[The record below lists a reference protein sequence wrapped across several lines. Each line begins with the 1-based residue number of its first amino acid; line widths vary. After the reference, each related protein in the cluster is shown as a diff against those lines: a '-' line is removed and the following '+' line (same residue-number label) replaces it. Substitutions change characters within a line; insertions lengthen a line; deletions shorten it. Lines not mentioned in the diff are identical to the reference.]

1 MSVTTDIAMHLAQAW
16 EALSGEHRQFGFVAA
31 LEQSPPYAEFSYIIP
46 MTLQSDG
53 SMVAVAI
60 LIERQDACTVA
71 SVMFGAP
78 PSDLPDEDLR
88 DACSEVC
95 NIFAECITKHLTQ
108 TEGVSVGL
116 PFMLN
121 ESNYHHVFDASGN
134 RDVYQSVE
142 GTACLAVMVF
152 TPSEPALE

>member
-1 MSVTTDIAMHLAQAW
+1 MHLAQAW
-16 EALSGEHRQFGFVAA
+16 EALSRETRQFDFAA
-31 LEQSPPYAEFSYIIP
+31 GLDHSPPYAEFSYIIP
-46 MTLQSDG
+46 MTLQRDG

-60 LIERQDACTVA
+60 LIERKDACTVA
-71 SVMFGAP
+71 SVMFDAP
-78 PSDLPDEDLR
+78 PHDLPDEDLR

-121 ESNYHHVFDASGN
+121 ESNYHHVFNASGH
-134 RDVYQSVE
+134 REVYRSQAS
-142 GTACLAVMVF
+142 GSCLAVTVF
-152 TPSEPALE
+152 TPADPAME